1 MRELTVPSVSV
12 RAAVMTPV
20 VTPDTTSCCSR
31 VSSALRAPPRWVL
44 GALHGTPAPP
54 VRHGVQHS

>member
-1 MRELTVPSVSV
+1 MRELTVPSVGV

-20 VTPDTTSCCSR
+20 TTSCCSR
-31 VSSALRAPPRWVL
+31 VASALRASPRWVL